1 MYNSYVYKHLMT
13 NAYARSGSVF
23 TNHFLKEYK
32 IKSMPISST
41 HVASAVENEN
51 INHIVVIRNP
61 YECISSYL
69 YMTHLSQQISEEIV
83 RKYAD
88 EYLVHID
95 YYYRYKDKP
104 NVYGIDFVNL
114 SSDPYKATSAA
125 LDYFGIKYNTHPSD
139 QDLKNMF
146 AEVNLNEDRVGH
158 IPRQKT
164 ERRREIEEYVQS
176 LDFMSDVFNEY
187 TKVKEFLK

>member
-1 MYNSYVYKHLMT
+1 
-13 NAYARSGSVF
+13 
-23 TNHFLKEYK
+23 
-32 IKSMPISST
+32 
-41 HVASAVENEN
+41 
-51 INHIVVIRNP
+51 
-61 YECISSYL
+61 
-69 YMTHLSQQISEEIV
+69 MTHLSQQISEEIV

-95 YYYRYKDKP
+95 YYYRYKDQS

-114 SSDPYKATSAA
+114 SSDAYKATSAA
-125 LDYFGIKYNTHPSD
+125 LDYFGIKYDRHPSD

-158 IPRQKT
+158 IPRDKT
-164 ERRREIEEYVQS
+164 KRRREIEEYVQS